1 MCCRIQRCD
10 TYNQS
15 LTIKRPAALPKE
27 LHWAAGN
34 KTIAAALSRCA
45 YAMEKTARA
54 HIAPR
59 VRARVETDIDA
70 SQGESM
76 GLSLAWLKPMV
87 DDLNDA
93 EAAAARLALLTA
105 LSPIQISDGI
115 IDAYKSY
122 HRNDASLIM
131 TVAWSAFRASTHV
144 AGWLADKSGYFG
156 MRELP
161 LAS

>member
-1 MCCRIQRCD
+1 
-10 TYNQS
+10 
-15 LTIKRPAALPKE
+15 
-27 LHWAAGN
+27 
-34 KTIAAALSRCA
+34 
-45 YAMEKTARA
+45 
-54 HIAPR
+54 
-59 VRARVETDIDA
+59 
-70 SQGESM
+70 M

-93 EAAAARLALLTA
+93 EAAAARLASCPTVVKADWLEPGQIKRNEC
-105 LSPIQISDGI
+105 SQVESIEISDGI

-131 TVAWSAFRASTHV
+131 TVACSAFRASTHV